1 VVKAQYSAAQAQ
13 VQMSEATTGVG
24 GQMAD
29 VGQAAQRAIEKTE
42 DMKARAD
49 AMGELEQA
57 GTFGDVT
64 QPGGGEDDVDRQLA
78 QLGDDA
84 GVDAQLAKMKAE
96 LAEPKTPPQ
105 LPETGEPP
113 AES

>member
-1 VVKAQYSAAQAQ
+1 
-13 VQMSEATTGVG
+13 MSEATTGVG
-24 GQMAD
+24 DQGAD

-57 GTFGDVT
+57 GTFGDLT
-64 QPGGGEDDVDRQLA
+64 QLGGEDDVDRQLA
-78 QLGDDA
+78 QLGDDG
-84 GVDAQLAKMKAE
+84 GVDAELAKMKAQ

-105 LPETGEPP
+105 LPATGEPP
-113 AES
+113 AGS